1 MYIAFGTTITLSHEE
16 IRELAIGLEQSG
28 TRFIWVLREADKGD
42 SLISNDHEEI
52 SNKYLSQLLPL
63 GFEERVNGIGM
74 VVRGWVPQVEILGH
88 SSIGGFM
95 NHCGWSSCMESVSMG
110 VPMIAWPM
118 HSDQPRNAMLVTEVL
133 KVGFGLRE
141 WEKREE
147 LVSSSA
153 IGEVVKRLMKSK
165 EGDEMR
171 KRAEI
176 LGRQVR
182 KSVEEGGVTR
192 MEWDSFV
199 SHITR

>member
-1 MYIAFGTTITLSHEE
+1 
-16 IRELAIGLEQSG
+16 
-28 TRFIWVLREADKGD
+28 
-42 SLISNDHEEI
+42 
-52 SNKYLSQLLPL
+52 
-63 GFEERVNGIGM
+63 
-74 VVRGWVPQVEILGH
+74 
-88 SSIGGFM
+88 
-95 NHCGWSSCMESVSMG
+95 MESVSMG

-118 HSDQPRNAMLVTEVL
+118 HSDQPRNAVLVTEVL

-147 LVSSSA
+147 LVSSLA